1 MSRRII
7 FGCKVADVLNTSRVI
22 GSAAEDDNDARKA
35 PLVRCPLGRTSA
47 ARLSASAKPCAL
59 PLKAPRQKY
68 LKCEQFCADGR
79 RRTGIQSIQPCGG
92 THQPSGRIPGP
103 QPTQPPSPGSPR
115 CMIFLRIRLFF
126 LGRYHVESIVSS
138 RTLPRPGARKT

>member
-22 GSAAEDDNDARKA
+22 GSAAEDDNDAGKA

-59 PLKAPRQKY
+59 PLKAPRQNISNVSNFA
-68 LKCEQFCADGR
+68 QTDGAGSVFNQSSLAEER
-79 RRTGIQSIQPCGG
+79 RQAGWL
-92 THQPSGRIPGP
+92 PGP
-103 QPTQPPSPGSPR
+103 ELPQPADPGSP
-115 CMIFLRIRLFF
+115 CDFLSTVTSPIL
-126 LGRYHVESIVSS
+126 
-138 RTLPRPGARKT
+138 